1 MTILGMTILGMTI
14 LGVVIL
20 RYALR
25 LLRCSVELTQ
35 VGKLLGY
42 LALQSARRRPVPI
55 HFRHAFRKI
64 MLVRGV
70 GVRLVVGV
78 AVLDRKS
85 TRLNSSHANISY
97 AVFCL

>member
-55 HFRHAFRKI
+55 HFGHAFRKI

-70 GVRLVVGV
+70 GIRLVVSV
-78 AVLDRKS
+78 AVFAPITQVLHQLGRGLAQMF
-85 TRLNSSHANISY
+85 R
-97 AVFCL
+97 